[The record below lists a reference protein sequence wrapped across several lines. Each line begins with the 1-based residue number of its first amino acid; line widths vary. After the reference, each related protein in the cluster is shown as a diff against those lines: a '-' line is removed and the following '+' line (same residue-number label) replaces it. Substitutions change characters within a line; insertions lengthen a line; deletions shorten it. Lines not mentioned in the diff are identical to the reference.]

1 MNSNE
6 RLGTFAEM
14 MNKLGS
20 ADHPDLDA
28 FLAQYPEDTKLQELA
43 PTARFLWRR
52 LSLKSS
58 ERLDPSNYQGSVLP
72 GLIVTVML
80 LVFSFGLWW
89 FIK

>member
-28 FLAQYPEDTKLQELA
+28 FLAQYPEDTKL
-43 PTARFLWRR
+43 
-52 LSLKSS
+52 
-58 ERLDPSNYQGSVLP
+58 
-72 GLIVTVML
+72 
-80 LVFSFGLWW
+80 
-89 FIK
+89 